1 MKTLSTKEIFE
12 IESKHTSG
20 VYSKQPIPFVRGE
33 GALLWDND
41 GVAYLDCTSGHG
53 VANLGHAHPK
63 IAAAVYEQSQKLI
76 TLFETYYNDQR
87 AVLMEKLTSI
97 IPELDRV
104 FFCNSGTETIE
115 AAIKFARISTGRPGI
130 VAAMRAFHG
139 RTFGSLSATYNKKY
153 KDGFEPL
160 LPGFSHVP
168 FNNIEALQKGVSTET
183 AALILEIVQGEG
195 GVYLADNEYI
205 RAAKKVCQEKGALL
219 IIDEVQTGFG
229 RTGKWF
235 AVQHSGVIPDMLCCA
250 KSLAG
255 GIPMGA
261 VLISRNVKNL
271 VPGVHGSTFGGNP
284 LACAAAVAALEAM
297 EEEKIL
303 DQATE
308 KGAYLMEK
316 INAIHSPLIREV
328 RGLGLMVGIELKQ
341 KVQPYLRELQNRHVL
356 VLNAGMTV
364 IRLLPPL
371 VITYNQLDWLIKE
384 LTEVLTDEIKN
395 G

>member
-1 MKTLSTKEIFE
+1 MKTMTTKEIFE

-20 VYSKQPIPFVRGE
+20 VYSKQPILFVRGE
-33 GALLWDND
+33 GAMLWDND

-63 IAAAVYEQSQKLI
+63 VAAAVYAQSQKLI

-87 AVLMEKLTSI
+87 AVLMEKLTGI

-130 VAAMRAFHG
+130 VAAMRGFHG
-139 RTFGSLSATYNKKY
+139 RTYGSLSATYNKKY

-168 FNNIEALQKGVSTET
+168 FNNIEALQKGVTTET

-195 GVYLADNEYI
+195 GVYLADDEYI
-205 RAAKKVCQEKGALL
+205 RAAKMVCQEKGALL
-219 IIDEVQTGFG
+219 IIDEVQSGFG

-284 LACAAAVAALEAM
+284 LACAAALATFEVM
-297 EEEKIL
+297 EEEKIP
-303 DQATE
+303 DQAAE

-316 INAIHSPLIREV
+316 ISAIHSPLVREV
-328 RGLGLMVGIELKQ
+328 RGLGLMIGIELKQ
-341 KVQPYLRELQNRHVL
+341 KVQPYLRELQKRHVL

-371 VITYNQLDWLIKE
+371 VITYDQLDWLIKE

>member
-1 MKTLSTKEIFE
+1 MKTMTTKEIFE

-20 VYSKQPIPFVRGE
+20 VYSKQPILFVRGE
-33 GALLWDND
+33 GAMLWDND

-63 IAAAVYEQSQKLI
+63 VAAAVYAQSQKLI

-87 AVLMEKLTSI
+87 AVLMEKLTGI

-130 VAAMRAFHG
+130 VAAMRGFHG
-139 RTFGSLSATYNKKY
+139 RTYGSLSATYNKKY

-168 FNNIEALQKGVSTET
+168 FNNIEALQKGITTET

-195 GVYLADNEYI
+195 GVYLADDEYI
-205 RAAKKVCQEKGALL
+205 RAAKEVCQEKGALL
-219 IIDEVQTGFG
+219 IIDEVQSGFG

-284 LACAAAVAALEAM
+284 LACAAALATFEVM
-297 EEEKIL
+297 EEEKIP
-303 DQATE
+303 DQAAE

-316 INAIHSPLIREV
+316 IGAIHSPLVREV

-371 VITYNQLDWLIKE
+371 VITYDQLDWLIKE

>member
-1 MKTLSTKEIFE
+1 MKTMTTKEIFE

-20 VYSKQPIPFVRGE
+20 VYSKQPILFVRGE
-33 GALLWDND
+33 GAMLWDND

-63 IAAAVYEQSQKLI
+63 VAAAVYAQSQKLI

-87 AVLMEKLTSI
+87 AVLMEKLTGI
-97 IPELDRV
+97 IPELDRA

-115 AAIKFARISTGRPGI
+115 ATIKFARISTGRPGI
-130 VAAMRAFHG
+130 VAAMRGFHG
-139 RTFGSLSATYNKKY
+139 RTYGSLSATYNKKY

-168 FNNIEALQKGVSTET
+168 FNNIEALQKGITTET

-195 GVYLADNEYI
+195 GVYLADDEYI
-205 RAAKKVCQEKGALL
+205 RAAKKVCQEKVALL
-219 IIDEVQTGFG
+219 IIDEVQSGFG

-284 LACAAAVAALEAM
+284 LACAAALATFEVM
-297 EEEKIL
+297 EEEKIP
-303 DQATE
+303 DQAAE

-316 INAIHSPLIREV
+316 ISAIHSPLVREV
-328 RGLGLMVGIELKQ
+328 RGLGLMIGIELKQ
-341 KVQPYLRELQNRHVL
+341 KVQPYLRELQKRHVL

-371 VITYNQLDWLIKE
+371 VITYDQLDWLIKE
-384 LTEVLTDEIKN
+384 LTEVLKDEIKN